1 MLLRI
6 KTKSLEGSLPLH
18 LNQATSNMAAK
29 GLSLWLFKLLSVRL
43 FCDAMDYTPQAPL
56 SRDYPGKNTGVGCHF
71 LLQENLP
78 DPGIEPG
85 SPALQANSLP
95 TELWAKLFT
104 LNYSA
109 ISKPRSWHWCT
120 VCVHFFFKSQMWISV
135 AITALKIQKCF
146 VIRIFLTLPLY
157 NSKCRLVYFSFQLL
171 VFASKKT
178 NSSLWRIH
186 IQDFC
191 LFLVDKPFYRYIMS
205 LFVSDNF
212 LWNWI

>member
-78 DPGIEPG
+78 NPGIELKFPTLAEG
-85 SPALQANSLP
+85 FLNTELSGKPPDLIWLIWLARWVSPPSLP
-95 TELWAKLFT
+95 HCSMCSVEEDEH
-104 LNYSA
+104 
-109 ISKPRSWHWCT
+109 P
-120 VCVHFFFKSQMWISV
+120 WISLSHGYTRNASMNV
-135 AITALKIQKCF
+135 IFKFSLKSSVWHTRAL
-146 VIRIFLTLPLY
+146 R
-157 NSKCRLVYFSFQLL
+157 
-171 VFASKKT
+171 
-178 NSSLWRIH
+178 
-186 IQDFC
+186 
-191 LFLVDKPFYRYIMS
+191 
-205 LFVSDNF
+205 
-212 LWNWI
+212 